1 MKRLIIMS
9 TIALIALGGPITT
22 QLWAD
27 DAHHPEKAAKSKKA
41 AKAKPKQQ
49 QQKKPAD
56 RTDNSKQS
64 EIRRGPEVQT
74 A

>member
-9 TIALIALGGPITT
+9 TIVLIALGGPITT

-27 DAHHPEKAAKSKKA
+27 DAHHPEKAAKTKKA

-49 QQKKPAD
+49 QKKPAD
-56 RTDNSKQS
+56 RTDKSKQS
-64 EIRRGPEVQT
+64 EIRRGSEVQT